1 MAGEEKPARGLLLCL
16 DLEYLEQGF
25 YLCCHNQKNW
35 TIFEVMYCSDVCI
48 LSCWLSILLTSV
60 CSIFRLRI
68 CYDHPFC
75 GTILD
80 CYSSKSVKCSFG
92 FSDNALHKRFPKA
105 QCYPSLWFVCIH
117 CCQLLLQ
124 RHLPVR
130 AGRLAHCVLEIVFSF
145 WANQQN

>member
-1 MAGEEKPARGLLLCL
+1 MAREERPARGLLLCL
-16 DLEYLEQGF
+16 DLECLEQGF

-48 LSCWLSILLTSV
+48 LSCCLSILLTIV
-60 CSIFRLRI
+60 CSRFRLRI

-80 CYSSKSVKCSFG
+80 CYSSKSVKYSFG
-92 FSDNALHKRFPKA
+92 FSDNALHKSFP
-105 QCYPSLWFVCIH
+105 QSTMLSFSLLCLYS
-117 CCQLLLQ
+117 LLSTSITA
-124 RHLPVR
+124 VR

-145 WANQQN
+145 WATQQN